1 MADSKGAAPPGEGGG
16 ESEDVLRAK
25 YLDYCSAL
33 VADIL
38 LRLTPDE
45 MYVLAEDAA
54 RASGLSGELAWDQI
68 VSLATARVSSKL
80 ALPSPA
86 EWIARYRVDPSQ
98 FDSELM
104 GLWRDEVE
112 RVP

>member
-1 MADSKGAAPPGEGGG
+1 MADSRGAALPGEGGE
-16 ESEDVLRAK
+16 ESEGVLRAK
-25 YLDYCSAL
+25 YLDYCSAQ

-80 ALPSPA
+80 ALPSLA
-86 EWIARYRVDPSQ
+86 EWTARYQADPSQ
-98 FDSELM
+98 FDPELM

-112 RVP
+112 KVP